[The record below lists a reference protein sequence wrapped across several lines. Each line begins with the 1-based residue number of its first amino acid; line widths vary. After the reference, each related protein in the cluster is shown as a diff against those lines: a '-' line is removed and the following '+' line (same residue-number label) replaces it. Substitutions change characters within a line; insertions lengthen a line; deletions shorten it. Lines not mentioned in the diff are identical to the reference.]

1 MKKKFSSLQGNNN
14 LFYSNAS
21 KITFFI
27 LPYTSHTYFTHIHI
41 HTYIV
46 WVYKVFIEYGVY
58 IYIYR
63 NIEQDITLSTLR
75 CYFSQYI
82 IVRQC
87 FRKRLNVGM
96 YFSMYIRNSMKYY
109 NNKYVRQKMVN
120 HELTFLERLR
130 RKFIVKFFFIFQNRD
145 AYIYIYISL
154 KYI

>member
-14 LFYSNAS
+14 LFYFNAS

-27 LPYTSHTYFTHIHI
+27 LPYTSYTYTILHTYIYI
-41 HTYIV
+41 HTYTMWI
-46 WVYKVFIEYGVY
+46 YKAFIEYG

-130 RKFIVKFFFIFQNRD
+130 RKFIVKFFFIFQNRN
-145 AYIYIYISL
+145 A
-154 KYI
+154 

>member
-1 MKKKFSSLQGNNN
+1 MKKNFLRYKVIITSFISTHRKLHFS
-14 LFYSNAS
+14 
-21 KITFFI
+21 FFPI
-27 LPYTSHTYFTHIHI
+27 LHTHTLYFTHIYI
-41 HTYIV
+41 HTYTMWI
-46 WVYKVFIEYGVY
+46 YKAFIEYG